1 MSQYHEHA
9 STAIIFKCKLTCLD
23 RRVDSCSH
31 RCCDLQSCVPSWW
44 IYQARSHST
53 QLDPLASFSNGTRRL
68 DLVRAEALDGWL
80 GELDY
85 TDKGDCDQVQGSCPK
100 AIHMHSAAS
109 EFGLIVEA
117 DQQNLSLATCR
128 AIDDR
133 AINLCPTNK
142 AEQAAKPIAKFIAFP
157 KFPKKLTCS
166 CDKLM

>member
-1 MSQYHEHA
+1 M
-9 STAIIFKCKLTCLD
+9 D
-23 RRVDSCSH
+23 R
-31 RCCDLQSCVPSWW
+31 L
-44 IYQARSHST
+44 
-53 QLDPLASFSNGTRRL
+53 
-68 DLVRAEALDGWL
+68 RAEALDGWF

-117 DQQNLSLATCR
+117 VQQNLSLATCR
-128 AIDDR
+128 AIDGR
-133 AINLCPTNK
+133 AMDAK
-142 AEQAAKPIAKFIAFP
+142 AKQAAKPTAKFIAFP